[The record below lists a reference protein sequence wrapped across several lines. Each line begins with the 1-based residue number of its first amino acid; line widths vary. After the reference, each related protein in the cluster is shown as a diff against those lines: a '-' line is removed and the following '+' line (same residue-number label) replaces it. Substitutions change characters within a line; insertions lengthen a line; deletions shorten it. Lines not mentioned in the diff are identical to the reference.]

1 MNDFKSV
8 IIGVEPNII
17 YHVSLVK
24 SNSQEENKI
33 LHKYTSHYA
42 SITSVDISPVDN
54 AKFLSASFDWDVKL
68 WEINVYI
75 IYYSIQNEQ
84 KFLNYQGSQNII
96 VSVKWS
102 PKNPNLFASLTNNGE
117 LCLYNITKGES
128 PISKIDI
135 NQGDSISYNKMEWNY
150 DGSYIVVGD
159 LKGTIQ
165 TFEIILGKEEE

>member
-54 AKFLSASFDWDVKL
+54 TKFLSASFDWDVKL

-75 IYYSIQNEQ
+75 IYYSI
-84 KFLNYQGSQNII
+84 
-96 VSVKWS
+96 
-102 PKNPNLFASLTNNGE
+102 
-117 LCLYNITKGES
+117 
-128 PISKIDI
+128 
-135 NQGDSISYNKMEWNY
+135 
-150 DGSYIVVGD
+150 
-159 LKGTIQ
+159 
-165 TFEIILGKEEE
+165 

>member
-1 MNDFKSV
+1 M
-8 IIGVEPNII
+8 
-17 YHVSLVK
+17 
-24 SNSQEENKI
+24 
-33 LHKYTSHYA
+33 
-42 SITSVDISPVDN
+42 
-54 AKFLSASFDWDVKL
+54 
-68 WEINVYI
+68 
-75 IYYSIQNEQ
+75 
-84 KFLNYQGSQNII
+84 
-96 VSVKWS
+96 KWS